1 MLFLKVFNKSKL
13 IYCTALEDTANKRL
27 GLPYLGKHSGW
38 NETDTKKLTVTWD
51 STKLTYDIN
60 AKVKVEL
67 IGYIETDTEVHDFIN
82 YNYICV

>member
-1 MLFLKVFNKSKL
+1 MHKYSLIITSMLFKSKFV
-13 IYCTALEDTANKRL
+13 YCTALEDIENKRL

-60 AKVKVEL
+60 AKVKIEL
-67 IGYIETDTEVHDFIN
+67 IGYRETDTEVHD
-82 YNYICV
+82 